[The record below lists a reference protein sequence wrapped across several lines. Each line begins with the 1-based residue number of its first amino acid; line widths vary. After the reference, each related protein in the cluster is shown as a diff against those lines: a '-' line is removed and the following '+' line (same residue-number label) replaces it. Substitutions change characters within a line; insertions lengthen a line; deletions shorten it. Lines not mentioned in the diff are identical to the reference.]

1 MPFQISL
8 KTHKT
13 VLWLSNFRGLSSGKI
28 VTLHIK
34 IVRGTPLKYIPHTQ
48 KKQIK
53 LTLRFLHASCLVN
66 NRKVE
71 PIIYQFPTTIEST
84 NTHTQPI
91 KVHTHTQ
98 YTENNNNKHLPQNA
112 TFMRNKEIYKYVNI
126 WTVKKKKQ
134 KTSRLC
140 SVLIFIL
147 LFVFYTID
155 SFCYLFN
162 FIRYFFLHRGARC
175 NNKNM
180 WNQTQRM
187 IIYLKNSFFYINIYY
202 IYTIYKSMY
211 VSINNYLTILI
222 LVETFYIEL
231 LLYKPFF
238 SRVKTKQKNWID
250 DA

>member
-8 KTHKT
+8 NTHKT

-34 IVRGTPLKYIPHTQ
+34 IVRGTPLINIYLTP
-48 KKQIK
+48 QIKRMFNTK

-71 PIIYQFPTTIEST
+71 PIIYQYPTTIEST

-91 KVHTHTQ
+91 KVHTHTHTQ
-98 YTENNNNKHLPQNA
+98 YTENNNNKHLPQSA
-112 TFMRNKEIYKYVNI
+112 TFMRNKKIYKYVNI

-162 FIRYFFLHRGARC
+162 FVRSI
-175 NNKNM
+175 
-180 WNQTQRM
+180 
-187 IIYLKNSFFYINIYY
+187 FYIVGHVV
-202 IYTIYKSMY
+202 TTK
-211 VSINNYLTILI
+211 TC
-222 LVETFYIEL
+222 ET
-231 LLYKPFF
+231 KH
-238 SRVKTKQKNWID
+238 KGW
-250 DA
+250 